1 MGMMMVPVLVT
12 LTGLVNNV
20 VVVVNSLNVVKV
32 STALDT
38 TSSTVGIEVVNTA
51 SVIVLTGIEP
61 VPAGAENTEM
71 VSLGGRA
78 EAAARGPPT
87 MFTGPDWAMMS
98 DGLLELAH
106 WKMRPFLLSVKVKEV
121 VVPCREGG
129 GE

>member
-1 MGMMMVPVLVT
+1 MGMMIVPVLVT

-38 TSSTVGIEVVNTA
+38 TSSTVGTEVVNTA
-51 SVIVLTGIEP
+51 FVIVVTGIEP

-71 VSLGGRA
+71 VSFGGRDETA
-78 EAAARGPPT
+78 PRGPER

-98 DGLLELAH
+98 DGLLALTH
-106 WKMRPFLLSVKVKEV
+106 WKMSPFL
-121 VVPCREGG
+121 P
-129 GE
+129 